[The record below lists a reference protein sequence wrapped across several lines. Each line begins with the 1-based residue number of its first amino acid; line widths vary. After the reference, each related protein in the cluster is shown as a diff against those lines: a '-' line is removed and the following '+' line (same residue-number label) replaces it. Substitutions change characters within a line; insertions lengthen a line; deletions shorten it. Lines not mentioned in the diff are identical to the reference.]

1 MFTMLF
7 VNFRVPMFGR
17 TLPPCSCG
25 SRRLVQCDRGDEV
38 EAFWWKGTMNFVSRE
53 KKLICCQLLQVDIVE
68 GDHEV
73 LLTFENGVTAS
84 ADLVVAS
91 DGIHSFV
98 SRCRVWHYDHPS
110 AALILSPIDAFCSG
124 RSPLFSDQR
133 KSETRRLDLTRNN
146 HHHHHHHNHNHYNH
160 HHHHHNHHNQQVDCD
175 AQALGA
181 EFDRV
186 EFRLEPGCC

>member
-1 MFTMLF
+1 
-7 VNFRVPMFGR
+7 MFGR

-124 RSPLFSDQR
+124 RSPLFLDQR
-133 KSETRRLDLTRNN
+133 KSETRRLDWKRQRAADACLRLTS
-146 HHHHHHHNHNHYNH
+146 
-160 HHHHHNHHNQQVDCD
+160 
-175 AQALGA
+175 
-181 EFDRV
+181 V
-186 EFRLEPGCC
+186 EGILRSTISAPVSCYKGLAWLQFLFGLKNPRE